1 MDILIRALN
10 LKKNY
15 KIGKIVIPALN
26 GVSFEVSKGE
36 FLAINGRSGSG
47 KSTLLNLLGLLD
59 EPTEGELIM
68 DGHEM
73 VKFSEKEKTKFRL
86 QSIGFVF
93 QFFNLIENYTAIENI
108 TFQLKLQGLGNSESK
123 RRAEDIIEFLGLK
136 DRAYFFPREMSGG
149 EQQRVAIGRAIA
161 KESLLI
167 LVDEPTA
174 HLDDKNSQI
183 IINLLGEINRKFG
196 RTIVLV
202 TYEEKEASEA
212 DRIITLQDGRIIK
225 NEKNISNSHK
235 TKLIV

>member
-202 TYEEKEASEA
+202 THEEKEASEA

>member
-136 DRAYFFPREMSGG
+136 DRAYFFSREMSGG

>member
-1 MDILIRALN
+1 
-10 LKKNY
+10 
-15 KIGKIVIPALN
+15 
-26 GVSFEVSKGE
+26 
-36 FLAINGRSGSG
+36 
-47 KSTLLNLLGLLD
+47 
-59 EPTEGELIM
+59 
-68 DGHEM
+68 
-73 VKFSEKEKTKFRL
+73 
-86 QSIGFVF
+86 
-93 QFFNLIENYTAIENI
+93 
-108 TFQLKLQGLGNSESK
+108 
-123 RRAEDIIEFLGLK
+123 
-136 DRAYFFPREMSGG
+136 MSGG

-202 TYEEKEASEA
+202 THEEKEASEA

>member
-136 DRAYFFPREMSGG
+136 DRAIFSREKCQ
-149 EQQRVAIGRAIA
+149 EENN
-161 KESLLI
+161 KE
-167 LVDEPTA
+167 
-174 HLDDKNSQI
+174 
-183 IINLLGEINRKFG
+183 
-196 RTIVLV
+196 
-202 TYEEKEASEA
+202 
-212 DRIITLQDGRIIK
+212 
-225 NEKNISNSHK
+225 
-235 TKLIV
+235 